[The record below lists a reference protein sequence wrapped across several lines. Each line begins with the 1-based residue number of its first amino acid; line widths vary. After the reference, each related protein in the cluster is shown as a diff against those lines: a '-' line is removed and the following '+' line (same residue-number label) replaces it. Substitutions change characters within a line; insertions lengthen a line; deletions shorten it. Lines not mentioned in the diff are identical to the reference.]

1 MAQLCNPTIGGKSMR
16 TNEDI
21 EQYLLDMGIA
31 YEVLGEGLFRLNDDV
46 ENVDGIIVM
55 HTPPLVVFSVRLM
68 KVPTKGREAF
78 FQKLLELNASDLI
91 AGAYGIDGDD
101 VVITD
106 TLQSDN
112 LDLNEFQASVDSLS
126 FSIHEHYPILCKYR
140 D

>member
-1 MAQLCNPTIGGKSMR
+1 MR